1 MAQGPRVETHRTCA
15 DCSRWGASLHRA
27 TGTVHSRE
35 RKRRVRRVGFEKCK
49 NASDRAWI
57 LDDEKEVSRE
67 LNLPNSTKNPEG
79 ILRLEKEIGAV
90 VP

>member
-1 MAQGPRVETHRTCA
+1 M
-15 DCSRWGASLHRA
+15 
-27 TGTVHSRE
+27 
-35 RKRRVRRVGFEKCK
+35 RKVGFEKCK

-79 ILRLEKEIGAV
+79 ILGLKRKLGRYYPSKVGLDFTNGLL
-90 VP
+90 PTLYPTT